1 MVDANGKKERVRIFL
16 DNSNFWIGAKRHIG
30 EDRRLKCEDGR
41 VRTEFGKLLKFIAG
55 DRPIANAI
63 LYGSEPPP
71 SDSVWGLAE
80 KEGWKINLSHKSPK
94 GKEKEV
100 DTKMVADIVETVCTH
115 KPPETVI
122 LLTGD
127 IDFVCAVHKAIEHNW
142 KIEVYGWSK
151 SMSLELKQC
160 DNDSSVSSV
169 KIKCIDASYSQF
181 MITEFD
187 FKMVKEN
194 SSVRSN
200 GIVLEIS
207 APDRMENIEAFCER
221 LVEILHWPVQYNWLR
236 ESHSHLAILLGGNE
250 EENRVSEV
258 LKTISDKK
266 FDFVKNVM
274 TYNQYHSNTST
285 PAPTINTPSDND
297 YEVNS
302 DKMSQKEKP
311 FVQVK
316 KQPKKQYQK
325 YSESCI
331 YKFNC
336 QYGKQCE
343 YKHTEDEKFFFTK
356 CGRPIPRRKTALCK
370 YFPYCKHKKKDC
382 IHAHGEEDAWCTTCL
397 ENGHF
402 AEEKCVPKKSV
413 KLN

>member
-1 MVDANGKKERVRIFL
+1 MVDANGKKKGVRIFL

-30 EDRRLKCEDGR
+30 ENRGLKCEDGR
-41 VRTEFGKLLKFIAG
+41 VRTEFGKLLKFMAG
-55 DRPIANAI
+55 GRPIANAI

-71 SDSVWGLAE
+71 SDSVWDLA
-80 KEGWKINLSHKSPK
+80 KNEGWEINLSHKSPK

-100 DTKMVADIVETVCTH
+100 DTKMVADIVETACTQS
-115 KPPETVI
+115 PETMI

-127 IDFVCAVHKAIEHNW
+127 IDFVCAVHKANEHNW
-142 KIEVYGWSK
+142 EIEVYGWSK
-151 SMSLELKQC
+151 SMSVELKQC
-160 DNDSSVSSV
+160 DNGSSV

-181 MITEFD
+181 MITQLEFD
-187 FKMVKEN
+187 LKMVKEN
-194 SSVRSN
+194 GSVCSN

-236 ESHSHLAILLGGNE
+236 EESHLAILLFGNG

-258 LKTISDKK
+258 LKTISDEK

-285 PAPTINTPSDND
+285 PAPTMNTPSDND
-297 YEVNS
+297 YEVNL
-302 DKMSQKEKP
+302 DEMSQKEEP

-316 KQPKKQYQK
+316 KKQKKQHQK
-325 YSESCI
+325 YSESCT

-336 QYGKQCE
+336 KYGKQCE
-343 YKHTEDEKFFFTK
+343 NKHTEDEKKFFTK
-356 CGRPIPRRKTALCK
+356 HGRPIPLRKTALCK
-370 YFPYCKHKKKDC
+370 HLPRCKYKKEDC

-402 AEEKCVPKKSV
+402 AEEKCVLKKSV